1 MWRRLPPGGCPA
13 EWAAPLPPP
22 RPYVATSS
30 ARALYALGT
39 LDRVG
44 NAYGPTED
52 TTYSTFAVVPRG
64 GDRVPIGRPVAN
76 TRARVL
82 DEELQPVPAWLVGEL
97 YLAGDGLARG
107 YAGRPELTAERFLPD
122 PFGPAGARMY
132 RVGDRVRRR
141 PDGELEYLGR
151 TDFQVKVRGFR
162 IELGEVEA
170 VVGRHPAVRG
180 VAAVVR
186 GGSSGSDDVRIV
198 AYLEADAGVSVAEV
212 REHARASLP
221 EYMVPATFV
230 VLDALPLTPNGK
242 VDRRALPEP
251 EPAAAPA
258 DEEPRTELE
267 RAVAAV
273 WAEVLGAPA
282 IGVRT
287 SFFDLGGNSLLVV
300 RAARLLESAL
310 GRTVRVLDF
319 FEHATVADLARHLS
333 GAAASASV
341 ERPGRLRQA
350 IPVRPTGSERP
361 LFLVHDGWG
370 SVAYAQVLH
379 PHFDEELPVYALP
392 PVSSEELPLRTVEG
406 MAARLVRMVRE
417 VQPVGPYRLAG
428 WSFGGILAYEMAAQ
442 LIGQDQAV
450 EFLGMIDTY
459 HPSVVGASADLGAL
473 ATQRREER
481 LLPGHLTVDEAQ
493 EVQDRL
499 RISLLSLRGYS
510 PRPVPLP
517 VHLFFAR
524 DDAGADPWRGWQAL
538 LDDVSISA
546 TPVPGT
552 HLSMMEAPNV
562 EALGRALSR
571 EIGRAAASRNG
582 KYVPDENLLA

>member
-1 MWRRLPPGGCPA
+1 M
-13 EWAAPLPPP
+13 
-22 RPYVATSS
+22 
-30 ARALYALGT
+30 
-39 LDRVG
+39 
-44 NAYGPTED
+44 
-52 TTYSTFAVVPRG
+52 
-64 GDRVPIGRPVAN
+64 
-76 TRARVL
+76 
-82 DEELQPVPAWLVGEL
+82 
-97 YLAGDGLARG
+97 
-107 YAGRPELTAERFLPD
+107 TAERFLPN

-141 PDGELEYLGR
+141 PNGELEYFGR
-151 TDFQVKVRGFR
+151 TDFQVKVRGYR

-186 GGSSGSDDVRIV
+186 GGSSGPDDVRIV

-267 RAVAAV
+267 RAIAAV
-273 WAEVLGAPA
+273 WAEVLGVPA

-287 SFFDLGGNSLLVV
+287 SFFELGGNSLLVV
-300 RAARLLESAL
+300 RVARRLESAL
-310 GRTVRVLDF
+310 GRSVRVMDF
-319 FEHATVADLARHLS
+319 FEHVTVADLARHLS
-333 GAAASASV
+333 GAAASASMGDAGETRV
-341 ERPGRLRQA
+341 EKLRQA

-370 SVAYAQVLH
+370 TVAYAQVLH
-379 PHFDEELPVYALP
+379 HHLDEELPVYALP
-392 PVSSEELPLRTVEG
+392 AVSSEELPLRTVEG
-406 MAARLVRMVRE
+406 MATRLVRMVRE

-428 WSFGGILAYEMAAQ
+428 WSFGGILAWEMAAQ

-459 HPSVVGASADLGAL
+459 HPSVAGDGAGDAGHGESPPLPILRGEDGGESDGMGPEDRASAASEADLGAF
-473 ATQRREER
+473 ATRWREQG
-481 LLPGHLTVDEAQ
+481 LLPVHLTADEAR
-493 EVQDRL
+493 EVQDHL

-510 PRPVPLP
+510 PRPLPLP

-524 DDAGADPWRGWQAL
+524 DDAGVDPWRGWQAL

-552 HLSMMEAPNV
+552 HLSMMETPNV
-562 EALGRALSR
+562 ESLGRALSR
-571 EIGRAAASRNG
+571 EIGRATASRNVLPEEHDSAAEG
-582 KYVPDENLLA
+582 EAG